1 MFARKSALVEFLVEV
16 QYKKVSKLEN
26 NESSKIN
33 TQNNGKNIIIV
44 KLKMKIDSK
53 LWASVTA
60 TGSFSQKL

>member
-1 MFARKSALVEFLVEV
+1 MFARKSALVEFLVKV

-44 KLKMKIDSK
+44 TLKMKIDSK
-53 LWASVTA
+53 L
-60 TGSFSQKL
+60 